1 MKKYAFLSS
10 SVRRAAC
17 EVPSA
22 ASKSAGFTL
31 IEMMMVIALI
41 SIVGAIVIGRV
52 YENFNKG
59 KYGAGVAGVK
69 SLEMKIESYV
79 LDNGGPPQS
88 LNDLVNRPSNASN
101 WSGPYAK
108 EGDLKDPFQH
118 SYFYKSPGDHGD
130 FDIVFYGKD
139 GKPGGD
145 GLDKDAGNW
154 Q

>member
-1 MKKYAFLSS
+1 MKKYTFASS
-10 SVRRAAC
+10 SVRRASG
-17 EVPSA
+17 ELSR
-22 ASKSAGFTL
+22 STLSSAGFTL

-69 SLEMKIESYV
+69 SLEMKVEAYV

-88 LNDLVNRPSNASN
+88 LNDLVSRPSSAGN
-101 WSGPYAK
+101 WNGPYAK

-118 SYFYKSPGDHGD
+118 PYFYKSPGDHGD

>member
-1 MKKYAFLSS
+1 MKKYTFASA
-10 SVRRAAC
+10 SVRH
-17 EVPSA
+17 
-22 ASKSAGFTL
+22 ASRRLPVNLLRSAGFTL

-41 SIVGAIVIGRV
+41 SIVGAIVIGKV
-52 YENFNKG
+52 YDNFNKG

-69 SLEMKIESYV
+69 SLEMKVEAYV

-88 LNDLVNRPSNASN
+88 LKDLVTRPGNASN
-101 WSGPYAK
+101 WNGPYAK
-108 EGDLKDPFQH
+108 DGDLKDPFQH
-118 SYFYKSPGDHGD
+118 PYFYKSPGDHGD

-145 GLDKDAGNW
+145 LLDKDVGNW